1 VLQPSPWVR
10 YYACADDTAHP
21 EVRQVLALAL
31 GRPGSGSSSGH
42 DAEGAGAA
50 SVVWELDPADQIT
63 EPAQP
68 DSDDDTQ
75 DPPTVQGFGNSQGT
89 AATPPQLTSVPAS
102 QYSQARSP
110 LVGRCNMWN
119 LLWSWSLK
127 VSNRCER
134 GVKQTCACGW
144 ADKSSM
150 ITWSPRIELQQGITH
165 VCCVAHQEAVLQK
178 GLASIMSAVLIETL
192 S

>member
-1 VLQPSPWVR
+1 MGLNCGSRCLQNCQLLYTVLLQHTSPVALQPSPWVR

-31 GRPGSGSSSGH
+31 GPESGAPEAVSTPSL
-42 DAEGAGAA
+42 AWA
-50 SVVWELDPADQIT
+50 LDPADQIT

-75 DPPTVQGFGNSQGT
+75 DPPMVQVMGNSQAT
-89 AATPPQLTSVPAS
+89 AAQQQQQQQQQQAGPAS

-127 VSNRCER
+127 VGVHEGGR
-134 GVKQTCACGW
+134 GEGRVGKPVRRDPAVALLHG
-144 ADKSSM
+144 
-150 ITWSPRIELQQGITH
+150 
-165 VCCVAHQEAVLQK
+165 CCMFKALPWTD
-178 GLASIMSAVLIETL
+178 L
-192 S
+192 